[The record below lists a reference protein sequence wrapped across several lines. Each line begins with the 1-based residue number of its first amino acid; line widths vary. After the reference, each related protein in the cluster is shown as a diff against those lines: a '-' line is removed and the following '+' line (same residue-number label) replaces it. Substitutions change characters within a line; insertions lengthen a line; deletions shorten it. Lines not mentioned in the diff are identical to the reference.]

1 MVYMV
6 NQLVMNVTGGDPA
19 FSLQGNPNNISPL
32 KFERPNDG
40 VYVPRLGSP
49 DIVRLANFASSKGY
63 RLENFKFATANAKR
77 IDSAT
82 EKDLSKQ
89 LISTLKARGLR
100 GALDLL
106 DTDLQDY
113 IVLGVKLV
121 DPKMNAATIQRHG
134 VVEKET
140 GSSIIDLLAKAWTPL
155 RLA

>member
-1 MVYMV
+1 MV
-6 NQLVMNVTGGDPA
+6 NQLVMNVTGGAPT

-32 KFERPNDG
+32 KFERPKEG
-40 VYVPRLGSP
+40 LYVPRLGSP
-49 DIVRLANFASSKGY
+49 DIVRFADFARTKGY
-63 RLENFKFATANAKR
+63 NLESFKFATSNAKR
-77 IDSAT
+77 IDSET

-89 LISTLKARGLR
+89 LINALKDRGL
-100 GALDLL
+100 GDALELL

-140 GSSIIDLLAKAWTPL
+140 GSSIIDLLAKAWNPL